1 MEKNAEDLCV
11 FRNIFAVFDHLK
23 SKGWT
28 VPWGISRSFEAMQL
42 YDDRYCFVP
51 MPMNPLYRGQS
62 NYYEPSKAS
71 LYRRKWSTIEEIE
84 RELQIEDFKQILD
97 EHPEIAEEKEAGF
110 DINYIGLAQHYGIPT
125 HVFDLTNSPLVAAF
139 FATTDYNPTKDEY
152 RPVLEMVK
160 KGVLYFFPT
169 GAMMNGIF
177 DESPIWPIGQEA
189 LHRPGEQCG
198 YSIELEEN
206 DDLNNICHIKF
217 FFWHDPKASIHIFN
231 QCMGGKLLFPFDSM
245 ADKVR
250 ALTRYHLYSLKSL
263 ETIAKKRNKPLE
275 ELKIELEKGGCRF
288 LDIIP
293 YRYTDKEKELLRNEY
308 IQKYPGAHIK

>member
-1 MEKNAEDLCV
+1 MV
-11 FRNIFAVFDHLK
+11 IPGNIFAVFDHLK

-84 RELQIEDFKQILD
+84 RELQIE
-97 EHPEIAEEKEAGF
+97 
-110 DINYIGLAQHYGIPT
+110 
-125 HVFDLTNSPLVAAF
+125 
-139 FATTDYNPTKDEY
+139 
-152 RPVLEMVK
+152 
-160 KGVLYFFPT
+160 
-169 GAMMNGIF
+169 
-177 DESPIWPIGQEA
+177 
-189 LHRPGEQCG
+189 
-198 YSIELEEN
+198 
-206 DDLNNICHIKF
+206 
-217 FFWHDPKASIHIFN
+217 
-231 QCMGGKLLFPFDSM
+231 
-245 ADKVR
+245 
-250 ALTRYHLYSLKSL
+250 
-263 ETIAKKRNKPLE
+263 

-293 YRYTDKEKELLRNEY
+293 YRYTDKEKELLKNEY